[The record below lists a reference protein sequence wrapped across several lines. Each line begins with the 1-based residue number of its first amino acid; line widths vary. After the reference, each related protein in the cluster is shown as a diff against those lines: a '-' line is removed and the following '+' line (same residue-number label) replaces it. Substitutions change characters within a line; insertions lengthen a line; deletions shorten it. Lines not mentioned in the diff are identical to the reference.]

1 VAYYGIESEQMDQMG
16 RQFDSK
22 AAEIQ
27 SLVSQLGR
35 ALEGV
40 GWSGPDA
47 DRFKTDWQGKHATEL
62 KAVSEALRT
71 AAQSIRRNMQDQQSA
86 SNR

>member
-1 VAYYGIESEQMDQMG
+1 MAYYGIESEQMDQMG
-16 RQFDSK
+16 RQFESK

-35 ALEGV
+35 AVEGV

-47 DRFKTDWQGKHATEL
+47 DRFKQTGRESTPP
-62 KAVSEALRT
+62 
-71 AAQSIRRNMQDQQSA
+71 N
-86 SNR
+86 